1 MANSLWMGD
10 IDKWMDENFIYS
22 LFAHTGELV
31 NVKIVRDKANGQASG
46 YGFIYFNSPTA
57 AQYVMENYNGQPIPN
72 TNKVFRLNWAAYGV
86 NAQKRNEAQAV
97 FVGDLA
103 PDVNEYFLLQT
114 FQYYYP
120 SVYSAKVI
128 TDPHTGMSK
137 GYGFVY
143 FGDDTERNRSLTE
156 MQGFYLSY
164 RPIKVN
170 LASKKNMPVMPIQAP
185 SMIPSTTANVPFVDP
200 TNTTV
205 FVGGIDPSV
214 THDILRSAFHPF
226 GEIVGIKIPHGKGC
240 GFIEFATHEQAAQ
253 VLKELNGAAIIGNS
267 QVRLSWGRP
276 GNSARSPTHPESVQI
291 YSSSSSTNNNVT
303 STSTNTKTEI
313 NINNPPSKSSFT
325 NPISPTELRVSEK
338 GNSSSSSKTN
348 STTENEETK
357 KTQGKGVKRE
367 KEDDE
372 EEEEKEDQ
380 PSKRTKVNEEEEKE
394 EKKKN

>member
-10 IDKWMDENFIYS
+10 IDKWMDENFVFS

-31 NVKIVRDKANGQASG
+31 NVKIIRDKMNGQASG

-86 NAQKRNEAQAV
+86 NAQKRNEGQAL

-120 SVYSAKVI
+120 SVYSAKVV

-143 FGDDTERNRSLTE
+143 FNDDTERNRSLTE

-170 LASKKNMPVMPIQAP
+170 LASKKNMPMMPIQAP
-185 SMIPSTTANVPFVDP
+185 PVVSNLVDP

-240 GFIEFATHEQAAQ
+240 GFIEFATHDQAAH

-276 GNSARSPTHPESVQI
+276 GNSARSPTHPGSVQL
-291 YSSSSSTNNNVT
+291 YSTSGTKLDDLPSSS
-303 STSTNTKTEI
+303 
-313 NINNPPSKSSFT
+313 T
-325 NPISPTELRVSEK
+325 NPISPDELKAAEK
-338 GNSSSSSKTN
+338 ASQLTSSS
-348 STTENEETK
+348 TTPKPSPQALESEDGK
-357 KTQGKGVKRE
+357 KTSAQQTPPNKGTKRE
-367 KEDDE
+367 KEEDNE
-372 EEEEKEDQ
+372 EENLPSKRRKTNDAEEEK
-380 PSKRTKVNEEEEKE
+380 K
-394 EKKKN
+394 EKK